1 MNWPLSVPPNS
12 PANRR
17 RISAINSER
26 ERWPSS
32 RNAEVAATEQTS
44 EPYVGRV
51 LRMTL
56 LAPDIVEAILGGRQ
70 PAQMTLAVLM
80 RLGGSSG
87 QSSWVALP
95 DKISGRSD
103 DFCDCCILLAEIC
116 PDARVLP
123 AME

>member
-56 LAPDIVEAILGGRQ
+56 LAPDIVEAIVSWRQ
-70 PAQMTLAVLM
+70 PAEMTLAGLM
-80 RLGGSSG
+80 RPFPVRWRE
-87 QSSWVALP
+87 QVAMWEAFSRIDGL
-95 DKISGRSD
+95 DRARH
-103 DFCDCCILLAEIC
+103 LA
-116 PDARVLP
+116 ARQNFTVL
-123 AME
+123 